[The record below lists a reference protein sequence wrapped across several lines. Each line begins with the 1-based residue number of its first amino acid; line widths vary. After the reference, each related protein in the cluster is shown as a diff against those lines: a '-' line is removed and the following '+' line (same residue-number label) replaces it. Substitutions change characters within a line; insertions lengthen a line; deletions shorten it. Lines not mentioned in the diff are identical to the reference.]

1 MRQGADTL
9 LPIAIGRRLAN
20 GCVMLR
26 HLCVQTR
33 RTLLTGQVLAF
44 EPRHAAAEAA
54 AAAVVVAV
62 KWWYWG
68 PNGS

>member
-9 LPIAIGRRLAN
+9 LPIAIGRRLATWLR
-20 GCVMLR
+20 CVVALV
-26 HLCVQTR
+26 CVQTR

-54 AAAVVVAV
+54 AAQL
-62 KWWYWG
+62 W
-68 PNGS
+68 